1 MGLFAGRSV
10 IVFICKTF
18 SVWEVEVVDI
28 YFKMFCFVCMNVLS
42 AVCMYIHHMCAVS
55 EKARSCW
62 NSWNWSYSWLWNTVS
77 EPIPS
82 SLQEKPVLLINYCA
96 ISPAPRILETM
107 GHDSNRISNALRKCS
122 FSVCA
127 AFFKI
132 RNILYSLWNQRDI
145 LYKFSQKLTN

>member
-1 MGLFAGRSV
+1 MGLFALKSV

-18 SVWEVEVVDI
+18 SVWEAEVVDI

-55 EKARSCW
+55 EEARSCLKLLKLELQLAMKHCVRT
-62 NSWNWSYSWLWNTVS
+62 NSEFSTREASAF
-77 EPIPS
+77 
-82 SLQEKPVLLINYCA
+82 NYCA

-107 GHDSNRISNALRKCS
+107 GHDSNRISNALRKCI
-122 FSVCA
+122 FSVYTA
-127 AFFKI
+127 IFKI
-132 RNILYSLWNQRDI
+132 RNVVYSLWNQRDI